1 VLPFKRIRLMYYCK
15 TCELSISEEN
25 VLTDRDGDPYSKDT
39 KFWSICPYCLEPV
52 EELDSD
58 SI

>member
-1 VLPFKRIRLMYYCK
+1 MYYCK